1 MFIWVFLIIFGVV
14 AKSKARQRQM
24 GTMAYVRTFSQRN
37 RQMHNQQAMMGALQ
51 ARVGGGMVPVAQPQ
65 MAMPVGGVAA
75 VPMAMAVPS
84 GQAPVV
90 VDATPMGVVSGVV
103 LPDSQRGGTSSG
115 VVEEIE
121 KLHQMKIKGI
131 LTEAQFQAAKDKVL
145 AQPAMPGTEM
155 VTTTTTTTGFY

>member
-1 MFIWVFLIIFGVV
+1 
-14 AKSKARQRQM
+14 M
-24 GTMAYVRTFSQRN
+24 GCGGSVEEQAAIGRAAADWQAANTPTPTTQTASPPGAPFQPFQSQ
-37 RQMHNQQAMMGALQ
+37 
-51 ARVGGGMVPVAQPQ
+51 VPVAQPQ

-75 VPMAMAVPS
+75 VPMAMAVPG

-145 AQPAMPGTEM
+145 AQPAMPGTET
-155 VTTTTTTTGFY
+155 VTTTTTTTGGWPGGQ